1 MTESEEIIQNLLL
14 NNYRLLVSDRA
25 VVFFAF
31 VLVLCVFLVGYLR
44 P

>member
-1 MTESEEIIQNLLL
+1 MTESEEIIPNLLL